1 MSKRVATYQIS
12 DRNPVDPCDED
23 DLNNEEEYLKS
34 SEGENGRAGEEELRQ
49 RK

>member
-12 DRNPVDPCDED
+12 DRNPVDPRSDEEED
-23 DLNNEEEYLKS
+23 EGRKSEYSNSFDGRANEEELK
-34 SEGENGRAGEEELRQ
+34 R